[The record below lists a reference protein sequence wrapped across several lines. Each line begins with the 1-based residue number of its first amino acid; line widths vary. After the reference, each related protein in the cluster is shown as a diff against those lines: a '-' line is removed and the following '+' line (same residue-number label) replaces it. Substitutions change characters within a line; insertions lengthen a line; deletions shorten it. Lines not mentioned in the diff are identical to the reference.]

1 MIQSEIFHSIH
12 LCISLLDQSLTSGY
26 NLQSSSESMV
36 ALGAPHQKQQ
46 GAGALIETLESAR
59 YYSSDSEYGEDKV
72 FKNAAT
78 KKTIYS
84 ECGTD
89 EGGFATSLPD
99 PPMP

>member
-1 MIQSEIFHSIH
+1 
-12 LCISLLDQSLTSGY
+12 
-26 NLQSSSESMV
+26 MV

>member
-1 MIQSEIFHSIH
+1 
-12 LCISLLDQSLTSGY
+12 
-26 NLQSSSESMV
+26 MV

-78 KKTIYS
+78 KKQYIPSVALMRVASPLLFPIRPCLRPT
-84 ECGTD
+84 E
-89 EGGFATSLPD
+89 ED
-99 PPMP
+99 PGQTHAVVDQME